1 VKTAKLG
8 RILFIFIYSFLGRR
22 IGWWWVQKLQTWKDF
37 FCEEFGRGCKTAN
50 LEACVLVKIS
60 GVLSAN

>member
-1 VKTAKLG
+1 MKTAKLG
-8 RILFIFIYSFLGRR
+8 RIFIYLLFVGRR
-22 IGWWWVQKLQTWKDF
+22 IGWWWVQKLQTWKEF
-37 FCEEFGRGCKTAN
+37 FCEEFGGGCKTAN